1 MRQSAGLPA
10 GVRLT
15 RCLWEIVPGS
25 HTTLVCVHINNRFNS
40 KESHMKTRILNR
52 NTILAVLF
60 ASVVVVLFSSGLLA
74 QGTAAIKA
82 LLP

>member
-1 MRQSAGLPA
+1 
-10 GVRLT
+10 
-15 RCLWEIVPGS
+15 
-25 HTTLVCVHINNRFNS
+25 
-40 KESHMKTRILNR
+40 MKTRILNR